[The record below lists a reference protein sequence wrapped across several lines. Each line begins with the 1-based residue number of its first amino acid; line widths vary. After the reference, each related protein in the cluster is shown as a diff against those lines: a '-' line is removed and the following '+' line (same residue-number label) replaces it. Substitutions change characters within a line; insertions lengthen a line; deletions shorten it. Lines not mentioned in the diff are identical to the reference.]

1 MERAR
6 DSGPGFL
13 ASLQREVIR
22 LNRWIALAVFAFAA
36 ALLVFL
42 TATLFLQV
50 LFRYVI
56 KAPLPWTE
64 EAARFAL
71 VWYGMLA
78 SAAGAWSGQHFIFRW
93 ATLALGEKARLVL
106 RLAVSVLTLAMVGL
120 LIKMSW
126 NYVSV
131 FAGQTATATHID
143 MRIPFAGIP
152 VGLSCFFVIY
162 LLDLVD
168 GICALRTGSALSV
181 REIRENWV
189 YRQLKREPAGK

>member
-1 MERAR
+1 MERVR
-6 DSGPGFL
+6 EPGPSFL

-93 ATLALGEKARLVL
+93 ATLVLGERARLVL
-106 RLAVSVLTLAMVGL
+106 RLVVSVLTLMMVGL
-120 LIKMSW
+120 LIKLSW
-126 NYVSV
+126 SYLSV
-131 FAGQTATATHID
+131 FAGQTATATYID

-162 LLDLVD
+162 FLDLVD
-168 GICALRTGSALSV
+168 GICALRTGTALSV

-189 YRQLKREPAGK
+189 YRQLKREPARK